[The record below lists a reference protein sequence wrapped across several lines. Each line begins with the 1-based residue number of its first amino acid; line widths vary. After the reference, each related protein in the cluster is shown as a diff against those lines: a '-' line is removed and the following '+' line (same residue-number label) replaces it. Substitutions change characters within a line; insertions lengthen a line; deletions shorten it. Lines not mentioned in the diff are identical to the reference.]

1 MLKNKDALMIFNR
14 PSAHSGLDSKIMFF
28 IGVISLTVGKIVPVP
43 CKNNGNEK
51 EYWEQ
56 FS

>member
-51 EYWEQ
+51 EY
-56 FS
+56 